1 MVRRNC
7 FRYINVSFIVW
18 DEHTCTPSVA
28 VFSSMV
34 RLKMGVK
41 NCKKE
46 RRVRYQGYKLVS
58 LGLISPL
65 TRYQIWKHWVMCIVL
80 RLATNGKGGFY
91 CDWPTITN
99 NNLEVAWTDSWST
112 YISTF
117 KKLVHFCEPRWYL
130 KFVRYDMRHTILLES
145 ISYWV
150 YSIQN

>member
-1 MVRRNC
+1 M
-7 FRYINVSFIVW
+7 SFIVW

-28 VFSSMV
+28 VFSSML

-58 LGLISPL
+58 LGFISPL

-99 NNLEVAWTDSWST
+99 NNLEVAWTIRRQT

-117 KKLVHFCEPRWYL
+117 KKLVHF
-130 KFVRYDMRHTILLES
+130 
-145 ISYWV
+145 
-150 YSIQN
+150 